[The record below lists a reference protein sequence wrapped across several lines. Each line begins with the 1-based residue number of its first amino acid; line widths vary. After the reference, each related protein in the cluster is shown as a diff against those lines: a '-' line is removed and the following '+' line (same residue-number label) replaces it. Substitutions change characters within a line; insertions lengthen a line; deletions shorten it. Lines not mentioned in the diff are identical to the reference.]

1 MANGKEETQIML
13 ELRHD
18 NTLIFSFPEV
28 HKDARFNLNFQRT
41 LRIPDDGKDYPLP
54 PGLGT
59 FPVKHVDDHKDRAPA
74 KWAERG
80 GVMLPLFQSEALWI
94 YFQPHRGTQRPSA
107 YPMAIRVATGKVS
120 AVTGEP
126 WKVGFNEGD
135 YLVAPPQPW
144 LDGYVVEKGLI
155 RQFVA
160 APLGWGFSAEEQ
172 LTGKAEHGGIQIE
185 VIPMKAEVYER
196 RFPKR
201 EARVNPDM
209 HRYSLISDVSEGCVV
224 MDFAPAAADMGL
236 APGGKMKQQ
245 VHEDPFD
252 FNDWDVSN
260 RQRTFVHLANSLVWK
275 AITRQDPPHPPPTAA
290 DYTARGLPWFEYYK
304 DDAKT
309 LVGTGKL
316 AGMKSVMAMG
326 FQKGLGILP
335 ENETAEVKPEQT
347 KQLADKPKNPD
358 EVREGSW

>member
-1 MANGKEETQIML
+1 ML

-28 HKDARFNLNFQRT
+28 HAEARFNLNFQRT
-41 LRIPDDGKDYPLP
+41 LRIPDDGKMYPLP

-59 FPVKHVDDHKDRAPA
+59 FPVKHVDDFKNRVPA

-80 GVMLPLFQSEALWI
+80 GLMIPMFQSEALWI
-94 YFQPHRGTQRPSA
+94 HFQAQHGSNRTGA
-107 YPMAIRVATGKVS
+107 YPVAIRIATGKVS

-144 LDGYVVEKGLI
+144 LDGYVVEEGVI

-172 LTGKAEHGGIQIE
+172 LTGTEHGGIQIE
-185 VIPMKAEVYER
+185 IIPMKAEVYER

-201 EARVNPDM
+201 ESILRTQ
-209 HRYSLISDVSEGCVV
+209 SLNYNNICEGAAT
-224 MDFAPAAADMGL
+224 MDFAPIACAASADMGL
-236 APGGKMKQQ
+236 APGGKMTQQ
-245 VHEDPFD
+245 IHEDPFD
-252 FNDWDVSN
+252 FEDWDVSK
-260 RQRTFVHLANSLVWK
+260 RTRTFIHLANSLVWK
-275 AITRQDPPHPPPTAA
+275 GITKHDPPHPPPTAK
-290 DYTARGLPWFEYYK
+290 DYTGHGLPWFEHYT
-304 DDAKT
+304 DNAKT

-316 AGMKSVMAMG
+316 AAMKSVMAMG
-326 FQKGLGILP
+326 FQKGIGILP
-335 ENETAEVKPEQT
+335 ENESVKIKDEQT
-347 KQLADKPKNPD
+347 KQLADKPKNPN
-358 EVREGSW
+358 EVRDGNW

>member
-1 MANGKEETQIML
+1 ML
-13 ELRHD
+13 ELQRD
-18 NTLIFSFPEV
+18 NLRFSFPDV
-28 HKDARFNLNFQRT
+28 HAEASFGLHFQRT
-41 LRIPDDGKDYPLP
+41 LRIPDDGKEYPLP
-54 PGLGT
+54 PGLGS
-59 FPVKHVDDHKDRAPA
+59 FPVKHVDDHKDRVPA

-80 GVMLPLFQSEALWI
+80 GVMLPMFQSEALWI
-94 YFQPHRGTQRPSA
+94 SFSPNYGSDRDSA
-107 YPMAIRVATGKVS
+107 YPMAIRIATGKVS

-126 WKVGFNEGD
+126 WTVGFNPKD

-144 LDGYVVEKGLI
+144 LDGYVVEKDVI

-185 VIPMKAEVYER
+185 IIPMKAEVYER

-201 EARVNPDM
+201 PRILRAQMMEICDYSMDCDM
-209 HRYSLISDVSEGCVV
+209 ERGIGV
-224 MDFAPAAADMGL
+224 AAACDMSL

-245 VHEDPFD
+245 IHEDPFD
-252 FNDWDVSN
+252 FDDWDVSK
-260 RQRTFVHLANSLVWK
+260 RQRVFVHLANSLVWQ
-275 AITRQDPPHPPPTAA
+275 AITGHAPPHPPPTAA
-290 DYTARGLPWFEYYK
+290 DYTRRGLPWFEHYK

-309 LVGTGKL
+309 LAGSGKL
-316 AGMKSVMAMG
+316 AGMKSVLAMG

-335 ENETAEVKPEQT
+335 ENQPVKLKEEQT
-347 KQLADKPKNPD
+347 KQLADKPKSPH